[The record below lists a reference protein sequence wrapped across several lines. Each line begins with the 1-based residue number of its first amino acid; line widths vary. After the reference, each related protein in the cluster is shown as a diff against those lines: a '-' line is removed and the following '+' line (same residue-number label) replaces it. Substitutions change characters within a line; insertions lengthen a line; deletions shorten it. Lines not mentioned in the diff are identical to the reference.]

1 MSDMVLCEIYFRGIY
16 FMYFSIIWQ
25 VGLFAPDQNNN
36 RCPGAGALLV
46 FEDILE
52 IKERLIVKSMIPMS
66 KAIPAFCLP
75 DTSLRDTAYAS
86 I

>member
-1 MSDMVLCEIYFRGIY
+1 
-16 FMYFSIIWQ
+16 MYFSIIWQ

-36 RCPGAGALLV
+36 RCLGAGALLV

-52 IKERLIVKSMIPMS
+52 IEEWLIVKSMIPTS

-75 DTSLRDTAYAS
+75 D
-86 I
+86 IFH